1 MVDINARKFQ
11 ALVKYD
17 GKDIS
22 SYLEPYL
29 KSINYTDNM
38 SGEADD
44 LQITLMDKDGLWQ
57 SSWLPE
63 KGATLDVTFVLY
75 KWDGSVSTVSSHVG
89 LFEIDEITCQGNPS
103 EVQIKAVSIPD
114 DNNLRGSEHTRSW
127 EKAELKRIANDVA
140 VGAGLELA
148 YLNISPYNG
157 REYKGVKKDQ
167 HRNRYQIIYDQW
179 LSWFLY
185 LFHKSPPFC
194 IPLLL
199 FC

>member
-57 SSWLPE
+57 SS
-63 KGATLDVTFVLY
+63 
-75 KWDGSVSTVSSHVG
+75 
-89 LFEIDEITCQGNPS
+89 
-103 EVQIKAVSIPD
+103 
-114 DNNLRGSEHTRSW
+114 
-127 EKAELKRIANDVA
+127 
-140 VGAGLELA
+140 
-148 YLNISPYNG
+148 
-157 REYKGVKKDQ
+157 
-167 HRNRYQIIYDQW
+167 
-179 LSWFLY
+179 
-185 LFHKSPPFC
+185 
-194 IPLLL
+194 
-199 FC
+199 